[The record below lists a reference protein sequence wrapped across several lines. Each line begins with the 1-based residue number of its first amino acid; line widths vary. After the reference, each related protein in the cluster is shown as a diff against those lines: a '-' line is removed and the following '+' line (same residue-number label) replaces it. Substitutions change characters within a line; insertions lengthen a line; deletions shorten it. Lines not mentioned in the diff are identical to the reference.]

1 MGFIGKLFG
10 GGKKYPTLAADTS
23 AAKNLEAMR
32 DPLEKLTEKVN
43 DPMEVI
49 PADDSAFVFIG
60 NPPKNFGM
68 AWVEEGEVHNF
79 KTLSEEKGVPQKKLL
94 KLVDSLAEAYKRCDI
109 KSRYSTTIGGRVVT
123 VTPSQDLARE
133 VKNILANA

>member
-1 MGFIGKLFG
+1 MGFFGKLFG
-10 GGKKYPTLAADTS
+10 GGQRYPTLAADTS
-23 AAKNLEAMR
+23 AAKNLESVR
-32 DPLEKLTEKVN
+32 DTLEELTEKVN

-79 KTLSEEKGVPQKKLL
+79 KTLSEEKNVPQKKLL
-94 KLVDSLAEAYKRCDI
+94 KLVEDLAEAYKRIDI
-109 KSRYSTTIGGRVVT
+109 NSRYSATIGGKMVT
-123 VTPSQDLARE
+123 VTPSQDLAKE
-133 VKNILANA
+133 VKDIIASV